1 VIAGDAFNLAE
12 GTYTIRVSYVEED
25 LPGLDDEK
33 KAKLIADGKVVS
45 QIVRKVETAAGKVAP
60 KRAKSGSGNR
70 PAPGTKM
77 QRYLDLY
84 NDGHSVR
91 EIAAMHSVNTSTIWK
106 MLKMHPDYVARSE

>member
-1 VIAGDAFNLAE
+1 
-12 GTYTIRVSYVEED
+12 
-25 LPGLDDEK
+25 
-33 KAKLIADGKVVS
+33 
-45 QIVRKVETAAGKVAP
+45 
-60 KRAKSGSGNR
+60 
-70 PAPGTKM
+70 M